1 MRYNKWQILVSFCC
15 VTMVLSSCVRNMF
28 DQQKYEEIVED
39 QSPVPDVDKNHDWM
53 LSTSQILMVD
63 VSGLENIKRIRV
75 FSENPA
81 ESSSASVVGE
91 AYVSEKSVVS
101 MSITY
106 PDTKEVLYAAA
117 IDGDDYYTV
126 APFDPSAS
134 DVVNFSHPVANKK
147 KMPYIY
153 QSQIYTYLYEEE
165 FPDPGDYDYNDVV
178 LRVSMERSGERE
190 VRINVQLAA
199 VGGVNQ
205 MAAAMRLV
213 GYRYDD
219 IESVKTVDDAS
230 FDVVGGVELPD
241 QMRTF
246 IKEKDLLLKGLINE
260 AVINL
265 FADAH
270 WATGDNISTD
280 YGIVSRKRYNV
291 SYEKNDTYGRFF
303 PRELT
308 YIVTF
313 KESVDVNYLSQNALD
328 PFVLLD
334 YNGGKWEIHTY
345 NYNSAQ
351 VLYPHPEVDS
361 KNLPWV
367 FCIPNGTFNWALH
380 AVPIG
385 YQAKSKRFTY
395 GAYPYLGRS
404 FGEWAADRTKCKDW
418 YLYPDNSQVY
428 K

>member
-1 MRYNKWQILVSFCC
+1 MRYNKWQILVSLCC

-28 DQQKYEEIVED
+28 DQQRYEEIVED
-39 QSPVPDVDKNHDWM
+39 QSPVIDVDSNHDWM

-63 VSGLENIKRIRV
+63 ISGLEDIKRIRV
-75 FSENPA
+75 FSDNPA
-81 ESSSASVVGE
+81 ESSTALVVGE

-106 PDTKEVLYAAA
+106 PSTQKLLYAAA
-117 IDGDDYYTV
+117 IDDEDLYTV

-134 DVVNFSHPVANKK
+134 DVVNFSHPVASKK

-153 QSQIYTYLYEEE
+153 QPQVYTYLYEEE
-165 FPDPGDYDYNDVV
+165 FPDPGDYDYNDII
-178 LRVSMERSGERE
+178 LRASMERSAERE

-199 VGGVNQ
+199 VGGVKQ
-205 MAAAMRLV
+205 MAAALRLV
-213 GYRYDD
+213 GYRFDD

-241 QMRTF
+241 QMRMF
-246 IKEKDLLLKGLINE
+246 IKEKDLLLKGLIND

-265 FADAH
+265 FADGH

-280 YGIVSRKRYNV
+280 YGIVNRKRYNV
-291 SYEKNDTYGRFF
+291 SYENNDTYGRFI

-313 KESVDVNYLSQNALD
+313 KESVDVNYLSQIALD
-328 PFVLLD
+328 PFVILE
-334 YNGGKWEIHTY
+334 YNGGKWELHTY

-351 VLYPHPEVDS
+351 VLYPHPELDS

-367 FCIPNGTFNWALH
+367 FCIPNSTFLWPLH
-380 AVPIG
+380 AVAIG
-385 YQAKSKRFTY
+385 YQAKSKRVTY
-395 GAYPYLGRS
+395 GAYPYLGQS
-404 FGEWAADRTKCKDW
+404 FGEWAADRKKCYDW